1 MKKIDRLIG
10 LVITCFLVLIG
21 LVNGILVLSSDRGG
35 DREYRV
41 SINRIREAVRAYE
54 SREGRAPDSLDIL
67 LSKNKAEEDENYPG
81 ITGLYHLAVNAPA
94 KELAQFLQ
102 DEPED
107 YVILATQ
114 EYYYRITYKADK
126 NEKKRILFIV
136 NGVAIVMFLA
146 MLFLLL
152 YMRQNVML
160 PFHQFASIPYELS
173 KGNLTIPLKEHK
185 NRYFGKYIWGMNLL
199 RENLE
204 EHKVRELQ
212 LQKEKKLLLLSL
224 SHDIKTP
231 LSAIKLYAKA
241 LIRGLYKEE
250 ERKQEIAVHIN
261 EKVDEI
267 EDYIS
272 EIVRASHEDFLQ
284 FDVNNTEFYAKEVL
298 EQVRAYYGEK
308 MELNQI
314 DFEIAAYDN
323 CLLIG
328 DAERLLEVL
337 QNIIENG
344 IKYGD
349 GRRIWIKANREDE
362 GYEISVSSTGCELLN
377 KELPHLFDS
386 FFRGSNVGKKPGS
399 GLGLYICRQLIHL
412 MEGEI
417 TASITKVDGER
428 LMVVTVVLRLA

>member
-10 LVITCFLVLIG
+10 LVIIGFLVLIG

-67 LSKNKAEEDENYPG
+67 LSKNKEEEDESYPG

-107 YVILATQ
+107 YVILATK

-241 LIRGLYKEE
+241 LIKGLYKEE

-284 FDVNNTEFYAKEVL
+284 FDVNNIEFYAKEVL

>member
-10 LVITCFLVLIG
+10 LVIIGFLVLIG

-67 LSKNKAEEDENYPG
+67 LSKNKEEEDESYLG

-107 YVILATQ
+107 YVILATK

-241 LIRGLYKEE
+241 LIKGLYKEE

-349 GRRIWIKANREDE
+349 GRRIRIKANREDE

>member
-1 MKKIDRLIG
+1 MKKIDRFIW
-10 LVITCFLVLIG
+10 LVITGFLVLIG
-21 LVNGILVLSSDRGG
+21 LVNGMLIWGGASDG
-35 DREYRV
+35 DRFYRV
-41 SINRIREAVRAYE
+41 SVNRIKEAVRAYE
-54 SREGRAPDSLDIL
+54 LKEGGAPDSLDVL
-67 LSKNKAEEDENYPG
+67 LQKEKEEEVKSYPG
-81 ITGLYHLAVNAPA
+81 ITGLYPITVDAP
-94 KELAQFLQ
+94 KEELAQFLQ
-102 DEPED
+102 DESED
-107 YVILATQ
+107 YVILATKQ
-114 EYYYRITYKADK
+114 YYYRITYKAD
-126 NEKKRILFIV
+126 NTVNKKIFFIV

-146 MLFLLL
+146 MLFFLL
-152 YMRQNVML
+152 YMRQNLLL

-204 EHKVRELQ
+204 EHKVKELE

-241 LIRGLYKEE
+241 LMRGLYKDE

-267 EDYIS
+267 EAYIS
-272 EIVRASHEDFLQ
+272 EIVRASHEDFLH
-284 FDVNNTEFYAKEVL
+284 FDVNNKEFYAKEVL
-298 EQVRAYYGEK
+298 EQVREYYMEK
-308 MELNQI
+308 MALNQI
-314 DFEIAAYDN
+314 DFEIAPYDN
-323 CLLIG
+323 CLLVG
-328 DAERLLEVL
+328 DADRLLEVL

-349 GRRIWIKANREDE
+349 GGQISIRANREEE
-362 GYEISVSSTGCELLN
+362 GYEISVSSTGCELLT

-399 GLGLYICRQLIHL
+399 GLGLYICRQLVHL
-412 MEGEI
+412 MEGEVRAFI
-417 TASITKVDGER
+417 REEKGER
-428 LMVVTVVLRLA
+428 IMVVNVVLRLA